1 MLLNSYADRVRFV
14 RTLTNLSREAFE
26 GKYGINRNTL
36 KSWELGINAL
46 TEKSAMQIADAIKNE
61 GFSCSPEW
69 LIFGMGEEP
78 RAFDTNNKLLRSI
91 SEQSKIIYEAEYF
104 KKNNENS
111 IVTMVTD
118 FSTLPIYQ
126 LGDYVG
132 GIIEVKIR
140 NSENFEKFFN
150 RICIVS
156 LINETTIIRKVI
168 KANNDLI
175 VLCAINEKFE
185 ADVVTINDIHSIAC
199 VIWHRSTFEDNTYDN

>member
-14 RTLTNLSREAFE
+14 RTLINLSREAFE
-26 GKYGINRNTL
+26 NKYGINRNTL

-46 TEKSAMQIADAIKNE
+46 TEKSAMQIAEAIKNE

-78 RAFDTNNKLLRSI
+78 RAFDTNSKLLKSM

-118 FSTLPIYQ
+118 LSTLPIYQ
-126 LGDYVG
+126 IGDYVG
-132 GIIEVKIR
+132 GIIEGNILD
-140 NSENFEKFFN
+140 SENFAKFIN
-150 RICIVS
+150 RICIIS
-156 LINETTIIRKVI
+156 LINETIIIRKVI
-168 KANNDLI
+168 KANKNLI

-199 VIWHRSTFEDNTYDN
+199 VIWHRSIFEEDTNDN